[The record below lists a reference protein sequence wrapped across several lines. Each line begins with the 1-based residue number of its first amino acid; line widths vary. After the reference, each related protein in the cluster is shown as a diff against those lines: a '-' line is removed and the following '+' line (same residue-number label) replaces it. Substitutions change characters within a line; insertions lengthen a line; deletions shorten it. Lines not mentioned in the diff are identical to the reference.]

1 MPRLPRY
8 SLSGVPQHVI
18 QRGHNRQPIFFHEDD
33 YRFYLECLQETTA
46 RHATAVHAYVLMT
59 NHVHVLMTPHQPNS
73 IAKVMQAL
81 GRRYVPYIN
90 ATYQRTG
97 TLWEGRYRASLV
109 DADQYLLACYRYIEL
124 NPVRAGMVQHPAV
137 YPWSSYRWHAG
148 GQHDPVITDHM
159 LYLALGS
166 TVQARNAAYEILCQ
180 RHLDAGLLQEIR
192 ATLNQCRVLGTERF
206 KDAIEAT
213 LARRIRLGKPGRPRK
228 PCNARELLASAESA
242 SVRA

>member
-8 SLSGVPQHVI
+8 SLPGVPQHVI
-18 QRGHNRQPIFFHEDD
+18 QRGHNRQPIFFQEDD
-33 YRFYLECLQETTA
+33 YRFYLTCLQETTA

-59 NHVHVLMTPHQPNS
+59 NHVHVLMTPHQPHS

-109 DADQYLLACYRYIEL
+109 DADRYLLACYRYIEL
-124 NPVRAGMVQHPAV
+124 NPVRAGMVQHPTA
-137 YPWSSYRWHAG
+137 YPWSSYRWHAC
-148 GQHDPVITDHM
+148 GQHDPVITDHT

-166 TVQARNAAYEILCQ
+166 TVQARHTAYQVLCQ
-180 RHLDAGLLQEIR
+180 HPDIGTYFLKRRVGKGLCPVRVCEYDTSLLSPHSSAR
-192 ATLNQCRVLGTERF
+192 LYRLYATLGTWPSAQG
-206 KDAIEAT
+206 D
-213 LARRIRLGKPGRPRK
+213 RRLRLGHH
-228 PCNARELLASAESA
+228 
-242 SVRA
+242 